1 MSNTLKLLR
10 FLRPYWKVALLA
22 PLLMLLEVA
31 MDLAQPTLLS
41 RVVDDA
47 LPTGSLGLIG
57 RYGAEMVA
65 AAAVGAVGGIGCT
78 VFAMRASLRTG
89 GDLREALFR
98 KVQSFSFGNLDALET
113 GQLVTRLTSDVTSIE
128 QVIQMLLRI
137 MVRVPLL
144 LIGGTVMC
152 MITMPSLAWLFLIF
166 MPILVALTWYVVTK
180 ARPRFAHVQ
189 AALDQVN
196 QTVQENLS
204 GVRVVKAFVRRD
216 YENKRFAAANQGLM
230 NAFVGALR
238 MFAVVMPLM
247 MLVINGGVVLA
258 LYLGGR
264 QIIGGTAQVG
274 QLLAFINYLMMAL
287 REVLIFGMLLS
298 NFSRSEASAER
309 IVRVLEAESTVVDR
323 PNALTEFHPK
333 GRVSF
338 EDVSFSYEEAT
349 DEPVLR
355 NISFTADPG
364 STVAIL
370 GATGS
375 GKTTLVNLIPRFYDV
390 TAGRVTIDGIDVR
403 DVQQTALRR
412 AMGIALQEPILFS
425 GTVRDNIRYGRP
437 DASEE
442 EVIAAAKAAQAHE
455 FIMSFPDGYDT
466 LIGQR
471 GVNLSGG
478 QKQRIA
484 IARAL
489 LTQPAILI
497 LDDSTSSVDVDTE
510 ARIQEALDSIMAER
524 TSFVIAQRVSTVLNA
539 DKILVLEDGRLMA
552 EGTHQELLVASPIYR
567 EIYDSQLGNGV
578 QVYDN

>member
-1 MSNTLKLLR
+1 MTNTLKLLR

-31 MDLAQPTLLS
+31 MDLVQPTLLS

-47 LPTGSLGLIG
+47 LPTGNLGLIA

-65 AAAVGAVGGIGCT
+65 AAAIGAVGGIGCT

-98 KVQSFSFGNLDALET
+98 KVQSFSFGNLDTLET
-113 GQLVTRLTSDVTSIE
+113 GQLVTRLTSDVTAIE

-152 MITMPSLAWLFLIF
+152 IITMPSLAWLFLIF
-166 MPILVALTWYVVTK
+166 MPILVVLTWYVTTK
-180 ARPRFAHVQ
+180 ARPRFAYVQ
-189 AALDQVN
+189 TALDRVN
-196 QTVQENLS
+196 ETVQENLS

-216 YENKRFAAANQGLM
+216 YENRRFAAANQRLM

-247 MLVINGGVVLA
+247 MLVINSAVVLV

-287 REVLIFGMLLS
+287 REVLMFGMLLS

-309 IVRVLEAESTVVDR
+309 IVRVLEAESTVVDH
-323 PNALTEFHPK
+323 PDALTEFHPK
-333 GRVSF
+333 GRVAF
-338 EDVSFSYEEAT
+338 EDVSFSYDGAT
-349 DEPVLR
+349 AEPVLR

-437 DASEE
+437 DASDE
-442 EVIAAAKAAQAHE
+442 EVIAAAKAAQAHD
-455 FIMSFPDGYDT
+455 FIMSFPDGYGT
-466 LIGQR
+466 FIGQR

-478 QKQRIA
+478 QKQRLA

-489 LTQPAILI
+489 LTQPTILI

-510 ARIQEALDSIMAER
+510 ARIQEALSRIMAER

-539 DKILVLEDGRLMA
+539 DKILVLDDGRLMA
-552 EGTHQELLVASPIYR
+552 EGTHQELLATSPIYR